1 MTPAGSPSAP
11 PPQGG
16 AAGGPAEPDPRR
28 PLEGSDAGA
37 SSLWGPVLRRL
48 RRDASAWVAVALL
61 VSIVALSLA
70 AHLYAQNV
78 AHTDPFASNISGEIE
93 IDGVRHA
100 VIEES
105 TEGLGLGQTPIG
117 PTGRAQYLLGADS
130 QGRDVAARLLYGGR
144 ASLIVAGAATALCLL
159 LGALLGITAGWF
171 GGWIDSALSRT
182 LDVLWAFPVYLLAI
196 SLAIVTI
203 GSGVHVGPFVIEADS
218 LMLPALII
226 GLVCTPYTARPVR
239 AQVLAL
245 RKAEFVQAALVLGV
259 PTARILRVDILPNVA
274 PSLLVSAPLVMAIN
288 MLTESALSF
297 LSIGVQPPNASWG
310 TIIQDG
316 IALLYTRPVV
326 ALAPGLAI
334 VLTVLALNLLGDAL
348 RDAMDPKLALKMK
361 VARA

>member
-1 MTPAGSPSAP
+1 MNPPRSAFGA

-37 SSLWGPVLRRL
+37 SSLWRPVLARL
-48 RRDASAWVAVALL
+48 ARDASAWVAVLL
-61 VSIVALSLA
+61 LAVIVVLALA
-70 AHLYAQNV
+70 APWYAEHV
-78 AHTDPFASNISGEIE
+78 ARSDPFSSHISAEIE
-93 IDGVRHA
+93 IDGVKRA

-130 QGRDVAARLLYGGR
+130 QGRDVAARLLYGAR
-144 ASLIVAGAATALCLL
+144 ASLIVAGTATLLCLAM
-159 LGALLGITAGWF
+159 GALLGIVAGWF
-171 GGWIDSALSRT
+171 GGWIDAVVSRT

-226 GLVCTPYTARPVR
+226 GLVCTPYSARPVR
-239 AQVLAL
+239 AQVLGL

-274 PSLLVSAPLVMAIN
+274 PALLVSAPLLLAVN

-316 IALLYTRPVV
+316 LALLYTRPVV

-348 RDAMDPKLALKMK
+348 RDAMDPRLVLKTK
-361 VARA
+361 AAA